1 MADPNQLRQVF
12 LNLLINAADAILSV
26 EDHAKGKI
34 SITSEVVPMLPAES
48 ADHRNMLKISY
59 IDNGS
64 GISRENLGNIFDPF
78 YTTKEPG
85 KGTGLGLS
93 VCFMIIQGIGG
104 KIQAS
109 SEEGRGSTIN
119 VYLPLTN
126 QSQNGGR
133 GKEKLDVNDGK

>member
-12 LNLLINAADAILSV
+12 LNLFINAADAISSV
-26 EDHAKGKI
+26 EDHFKGKI
-34 SITSEVVPMLPAES
+34 LVTSEVVPIVQAES
-48 ADHRNMLKISY
+48 ADPVNMLKISY

-64 GISRENLGNIFDPF
+64 GISKENLGNIFDPF

-109 SEEGRGSTIN
+109 SEEGKGSTIN
-119 VYLPLTN
+119 IYLPLAV
-126 QSQNGGR
+126 QAANGET
-133 GKEKLDVNDGK
+133 GKENLDVNDG

>member
-1 MADPNQLRQVF
+1 
-12 LNLLINAADAILSV
+12 LNLLINAVDAISSV
-26 EDHAKGKI
+26 EDHFEGKI
-34 SITSEVVPMLPAES
+34 LITSEIVPIVQAES
-48 ADHRNMLKISY
+48 ADHLNMLKISY

-64 GISRENLGNIFDPF
+64 GISKENLGNIFDPF

-109 SEEGRGSTIN
+109 SEKGKGATIN
-119 VYLPLTN
+119 IYLPLTA
-126 QSQNGGR
+126 QGTNGET
-133 GKEKLDVNDGK
+133 GKENLDMNDG